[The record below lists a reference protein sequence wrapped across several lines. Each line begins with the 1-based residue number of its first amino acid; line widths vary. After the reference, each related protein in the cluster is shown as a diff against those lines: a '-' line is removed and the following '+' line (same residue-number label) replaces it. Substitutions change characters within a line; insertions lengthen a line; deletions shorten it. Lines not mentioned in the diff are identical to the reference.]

1 VDASLVG
8 IDQLEARLGYPLV
21 GAERTMAEQV
31 LADAS
36 AVVRACGLPWPDPE
50 TAPAVVRTVVLNVA
64 ERKMRNPEGFRSEIE
79 GSYQYHLPASAVT
92 GLTLTPPEEKLIAA
106 AAGMRGIASMPIAGF
121 GGTV

>member
-1 VDASLVG
+1 MAASLVTLE
-8 IDQLEARLGYPLV
+8 QLEARLGHPRV
-21 GAERTMAEQV
+21 GAERAMAEQIIE
-31 LADAS
+31 DAS

-50 TAPAVVRTVVLNVA
+50 TAPAVVRTVTLNVA

-106 AAGMRGIASMPIAGF
+106 AAGLRGVVGMPIAGF